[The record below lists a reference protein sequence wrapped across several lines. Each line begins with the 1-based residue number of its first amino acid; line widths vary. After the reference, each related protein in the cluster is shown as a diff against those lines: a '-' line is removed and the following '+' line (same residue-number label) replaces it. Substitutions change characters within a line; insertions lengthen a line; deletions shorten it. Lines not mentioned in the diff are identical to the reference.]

1 MKTYNEDLRQ
11 RMIAYRDKAKA
22 AGVAQNKIA
31 SAIGISQTL
40 LSQYCNGKYEGD
52 ISETER
58 KVEEFLR
65 TRELAAQTQEQTA
78 PYRQSGQYVPITV
91 REDVYRAIQF
101 CQMERGLA
109 VLYGDAGVGK
119 TMGAKKFVRDHP
131 LNALNFR
138 SGPIDGGLT
147 ATMRN
152 LAEHLKVP
160 DCRNR
165 QDMLRGLKARLRGTD
180 KVIIIDEA
188 QNLKYE
194 TLQQLYQLTDEDDE
208 TGEPGT
214 GICLIGNQEVYDR
227 MLGRQEAQ
235 FAQQFTRVKLRRSYS
250 IAKMTKEDFAKIF
263 PMLAD
268 DEHKKELDFLFK
280 VARGRWGIR
289 GAVNIYNNAANTED
303 ISEKNLREWT
313 MNIGVGVL

>member
-1 MKTYNEDLRQ
+1 MKTYNEELRQ
-11 RMIAYRDKAKA
+11 RMIAYRDKAKV
-22 AGVAQNKIA
+22 AGIAQNKIA

-58 KVEEFLR
+58 KVEEFLK
-65 TRELAAQTQEQTA
+65 TRELADQAQEQKA
-78 PYRQSGQYVPITV
+78 PFRKTGQYVPISV
-91 REDVYRAIQF
+91 SEDVYRAIQF
-101 CQMERGLA
+101 CQMERGLT

-131 LNALNFR
+131 LNAIYFR
-138 SGPIDGGLT
+138 STPISGGLT
-147 ATMRN
+147 ATMRI

-165 QDMLRGLKARLRGTD
+165 QDLERGIKARLQGTD

-194 TLQQLYQLTDEDDE
+194 TLQELYQLTDEDDS

-250 IAKMTKEDFAKIF
+250 VAKMTRDDFAKIF

-268 DEHKKELDFLFK
+268 DAHKNELDFLFK
-280 VARGRWGIR
+280 VARGRWGMR
-289 GAVNIYNNAANTED
+289 GAVTIYDNAANTED
-303 ISEKNLREWT
+303 ISEKNLRAWA